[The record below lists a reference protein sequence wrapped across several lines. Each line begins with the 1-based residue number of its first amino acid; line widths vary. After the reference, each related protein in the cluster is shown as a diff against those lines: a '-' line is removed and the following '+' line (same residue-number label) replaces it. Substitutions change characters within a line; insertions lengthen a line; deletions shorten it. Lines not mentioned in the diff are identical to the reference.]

1 MLLWK
6 IMEIEMEIESPVV
19 RYKRTMVEL
28 LRRRKLEEFSLS
40 DEEPYSETLEIE
52 WERMTEEEQVQ
63 VDAGLRELR
72 SEDVL
77 DGD

>member
-1 MLLWK
+1 
-6 IMEIEMEIESPVV
+6 MEIEAPVV

-40 DEEPYSETLEIE
+40 DEEPYSEILEIM

-63 VDAGLRELR
+63 VDAWLRELR
-72 SEDVL
+72 SETS
-77 DGD
+77 

>member
-63 VDAGLRELR
+63 VDAWLRELR
-72 SEDVL
+72 SETS
-77 DGD
+77 